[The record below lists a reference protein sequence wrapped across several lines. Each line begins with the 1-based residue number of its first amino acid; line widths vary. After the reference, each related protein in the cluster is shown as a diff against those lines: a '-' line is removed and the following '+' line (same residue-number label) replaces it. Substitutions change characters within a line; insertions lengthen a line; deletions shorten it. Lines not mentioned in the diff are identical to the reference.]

1 MGSAFMSTRQKRKSK
16 LSRLI
21 IPAVAISFFAYFGF
35 HAVHGAYGL
44 NAKMHLEHRAMEL
57 RAQLSEIVAE
67 REALEKRVALLDNT
81 TLERD
86 MLDERARDLLN
97 VARPDEIVIYR

>member
-1 MGSAFMSTRQKRKSK
+1 MSTRQKKKSK
-16 LSRLI
+16 LGRLI
-21 IPAVAISFFAYFGF
+21 VPAAATVFFAYFGY
-35 HAVHGAYGL
+35 HAVHGEYGL

-57 RAQLSEIVAE
+57 KAKLADLVEE
-67 REALEKRVALLDNT
+67 REAMEKRVSLLENA

-86 MLDERARDLLN
+86 MLDERARAMLN